1 MKNIILH
8 IQNVKKT
15 LGRIDIHKITTCHI
29 ILKLIRTKIKV
40 HIKNIQRGEKWHI
53 VFKQQQ

>member
-15 LGRIDIHKITTCHI
+15 LGRIDTHKITTRHI
-29 ILKLIRTKIKV
+29 ILKLIRTKIKEY
-40 HIKNIQRGEKWHI
+40 IKNIQRGEKWHI